1 MRISD
6 WSSDVCSS
14 DLKTA
19 RIHAC
24 RPQVRA
30 WKARNQCSFPRQN
43 GRRTDLDEPGPLQQ
57 GFYFFQH
64 SCWRKSSRIN
74 DLRPICRLQR
84 CTGAIAVA
92 LVSGAYLLAKG
103 RDSSLNPLCAQL
115 LVPTLRAPVG
125 AGFHEDFQLRVGE
138 IGRAHVTGT
147 AESRVGKDGV
157 NTVRT
162 GL

>member
-14 DLKTA
+14 DL
-19 RIHAC
+19 
-24 RPQVRA
+24 
-30 WKARNQCSFPRQN
+30 
-43 GRRTDLDEPGPLQQ
+43 LDEPGPLQQ

-84 CTGAIAVA
+84 CDGAIAVA

-115 LVPTLRAPVG
+115 LVPTLRALV
-125 AGFHEDFQLRVGE
+125 DRKSTSLNSS
-138 IGRAHVTGT
+138 T
-147 AESRVGKDGV
+147 
-157 NTVRT
+157 
-162 GL
+162 